1 LPANT
6 EVPRVSETPLY
17 VKKEQRI
24 NDRLHDKINILK
36 AQAHSQENI
45 KLVGQMGDSKIVKDT
60 SATNFARKSKEAE
73 PPRKEDSMG
82 RK

>member
-1 LPANT
+1 
-6 EVPRVSETPLY
+6 LY

-45 KLVGQMGDSKIVKDT
+45 KQVGHMGDSKIMKDT
-60 SATNFARKSKEAE
+60 SATSFARKTKEVE
-73 PPRKEDSMG
+73 PARK
-82 RK
+82 

>member
-24 NDRLHDKINILK
+24 NDRLHDKINVLK

-45 KLVGQMGDSKIVKDT
+45 KQVGQIGDSKIMKDT
-60 SATNFARKSKEAE
+60 SATSFARRPKEGE
-73 PPRKEDSMG
+73 TTRK
-82 RK
+82 